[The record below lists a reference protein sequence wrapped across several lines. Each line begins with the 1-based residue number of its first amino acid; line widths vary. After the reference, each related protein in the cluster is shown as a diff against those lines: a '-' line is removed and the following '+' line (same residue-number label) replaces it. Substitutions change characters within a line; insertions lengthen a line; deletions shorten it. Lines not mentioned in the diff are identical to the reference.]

1 MGRDR
6 AFAQHLVSL
15 RRNIFDLDADHSS
28 SLALRAPFYKHTRQ
42 VTCRGSHSGSAA
54 RVISRQGAVSSRCH
68 QHSGLAAHLARRTFS
83 DKAGDTGTSVDIT
96 TVKVANGSGG
106 GARIAVRAK
115 VGQLTI
121 FDFYTFWFDTA
132 SLDAGPEYKV
142 VVNPDSDGI
151 QKLRVLDEFGEKGPA
166 VRCDG
171 LRARADTSGPAE
183 VSASV
188 PRYCLGDPGK
198 VRVSLRGRYV
208 NDGHQ
213 VTDWAPRERKFFSWV
228 EL

>member
-1 MGRDR
+1 MPSPVLRGAAVAAASLLTSLAVMLPAQADTKTFRDR
-6 AFAQHLVSL
+6 
-15 RRNIFDLDADHSS
+15 
-28 SLALRAPFYKHTRQ
+28 
-42 VTCRGSHSGSAA
+42 
-54 RVISRQGAVSSRCH
+54 
-68 QHSGLAAHLARRTFS
+68 
-83 DKAGDTGTSVDIT
+83 AGDTGTSADMT

-106 GARIAVRAK
+106 GARLAVRAK

-151 QKLRVLDEFGEKGPA
+151 QLRVLDEFGNKGRV

-183 VSASV
+183 VSVSV
-188 PRYCLGDPGK
+188 PRSCLGDPGK
-198 VRVSLRGRYV
+198 VRVSLRGRYL

-213 VTDWAPRERKFFSWV
+213 VTDWAPRERKFFGWV
-228 EL
+228 AL